1 MGEANYAVVSEGY
14 LKSLNIPLLDGR
26 LFDER
31 DSIDTPHVALVSQS
45 LAKEKFPN
53 GNAVGHS
60 IEFGNMDGDPRLLT
74 VIGVVGDVR
83 DESLEA
89 PPLPTIYVNYRQR
102 PQSSGAFTIFFRAT
116 GSPDAA
122 FAAARTILR
131 GLDPSIPPRFST
143 LANIYSASLGARR
156 FSLILGGIFA
166 SIALLLSLAGIYGV
180 TSYSVVQRT
189 REIGVRMALGATKRE
204 VLGLV
209 LLEAIGTGSL
219 GVAVGILLSLA
230 VTRWMQSQL
239 FEVSATDPLTLVG
252 VALLL
257 VLVSLLACWIPGR
270 RAAQV
275 DPMVALRYE

>member
-1 MGEANYAVVSEGY
+1 
-14 LKSLNIPLLDGR
+14 
-26 LFDER
+26 
-31 DSIDTPHVALVSQS
+31 
-45 LAKEKFPN
+45 
-53 GNAVGHS
+53 
-60 IEFGNMDGDPRLLT
+60 
-74 VIGVVGDVR
+74 
-83 DESLEA
+83 
-89 PPLPTIYVNYRQR
+89 
-102 PQSSGAFTIFFRAT
+102 
-116 GSPDAA
+116 
-122 FAAARTILR
+122 
-131 GLDPSIPPRFST
+131 
-143 LANIYSASLGARR
+143 
-156 FSLILGGIFA
+156 
-166 SIALLLSLAGIYGV
+166 
-180 TSYSVVQRT
+180 
-189 REIGVRMALGATKRE
+189 MALGATKRE